1 MIGNSNSVSII
12 KTGFRPKFSVDFAI
26 DQLINYFGNKKNNKF
41 GANNFNLKQMKKL
54 NLK

>member
-1 MIGNSNSVSII
+1 MLE
-12 KTGFRPKFSVDFAI
+12 TGFRPKFSVDFAI
-26 DQLINYFGNKKNNKF
+26 EQLINYFGNKKNNKF